1 MLQFIW
7 KIVFRILNP
16 SCTIR
21 AASISRNVKLEKNVT
36 LAYGCHIQADFI
48 GKHTYI
54 NKYSLVDKNTK
65 SIGRFCSIAYN
76 VKIGL
81 ASHPTNWVSTHTF
94 GYEKKYGF
102 INKNRPFEELI
113 TERCIIGNDVWI
125 GANSIILAGV
135 KVGDGAIIGANSL
148 VTKDVE
154 PYAIVFG
161 NPASFHRF
169 RFDETIR
176 SKLSAIKW
184 WELNDDKIKRYMDVM
199 DNPKNLIERAETS
212 NGN

>member
-1 MLQFIW
+1 MIQFIW

-16 SCTIR
+16 SCAIH

-36 LAYGCHIQADFI
+36 LAYGCHIQADAI

-54 NKYSLVDKNTK
+54 NKYSLIDKNTK

-81 ASHPTNWVSTHTF
+81 AGHPTNWISTHTF

-102 INKNRPFEELI
+102 ISQNRSFDEMVP
-113 TERCIIGNDVWI
+113 ERCVIGNDVWI
-125 GANSIILAGV
+125 GANAIILAGV

-154 PYAIVFG
+154 PYSIVFG
-161 NPASFHRF
+161 SPAAFHRF
-169 RFDETIR
+169 RFDEAER
-176 SKLSAIKW
+176 NKLLTLKW
-184 WELNDDKIKRYMDVM
+184 WQWNDEKIKQFMDVM
-199 DNPKNLIERAETS
+199 DNPKKFIERAEKI
-212 NGN
+212 